1 MSTQKSVAPKKTGR
15 PSKYSEELAQ
25 KICDLI
31 EQGYS
36 ERQIEKM
43 DGMPTRITI
52 RKWKDDHPSFL
63 SQSARAR
70 EISAEW
76 YREQAL
82 DIAKSVND
90 FADEV
95 ERSHRYAA
103 EKDTKNPEYDKNG
116 YLKKTPKLEIPAG
129 WVEAKKVA
137 IQELNREAAIR
148 DDSRFG
154 DRKTV
159 KLDATPEGAGM
170 ADVYAKMLDAVK
182 GNDNA

>member
-36 ERQIEKM
+36 ERQISKM
-43 DGMPTRITI
+43 EGMPSTMTMR
-52 RKWKDDHPSFL
+52 RWKEENPDFCVR
-63 SQSARAR
+63 SARAR
-70 EISAEW
+70 EISAD
-76 YREQAL
+76 L
-82 DIAKSVND
+82 
-90 FADEV
+90 
-95 ERSHRYAA
+95 
-103 EKDTKNPEYDKNG
+103 YDDKR
-116 YLKKTPKLEIPAG
+116 
-129 WVEAKKVA
+129 
-137 IQELNREAAIR
+137 REAAEWLMREAEQRSKTGESFPKGVVEAVRAAMQEHARSAAMR

-170 ADVYAKMLDAVK
+170 VDVYAKMRDAMREEK
-182 GNDNA
+182 DA